1 VERREL
7 LKRLR
12 EAAEQK
18 GMALEFVR
26 SGGRHEIYQV
36 GDYRFPVGRHAD
48 VPELTALKTIKE
60 VENL

>member
-1 VERREL
+1 MKRREL

-12 EAAEQK
+12 EAAEQR

-26 SGGRHEIYQV
+26 SGGRHDIYRV

-48 VPELTALKTIKE
+48 IPELTALKTIKE